1 MRGRRALPFHARES
15 HLPVRRPRRASA
27 APGLPVESVLER
39 QLKTGIREI
48 PDPDI
53 SAAQIKVLSAYCRLV
68 AQWNQAY
75 NLVGPRT
82 LPEIVPRHILDSL
95 LLSSF
100 LPPGARRILDL
111 GTGAGL
117 PGLPLAVAHPDR
129 RFTLLDRNRKK
140 TRFVRQAKME
150 LNLSN
155 IEVVTDEAKHYRG
168 GPFECI
174 MARAVSSLAEL
185 VRSSAHL
192 VAAGGVYLLPK
203 GSEVEQ
209 ELRELPRGWD
219 AAVKSLKRPANR
231 SPVRTVV
238 VLRAP
243 DADMGIP

>member
-1 MRGRRALPFHARES
+1 MKGGRALPSHARES
-15 HLPVRRPRRASA
+15 HPSGRRPRRASA
-27 APGLPVESVLER
+27 APGLPAESVLER

-48 PDPDI
+48 PDLDI
-53 SAAQIKVLSAYCRLV
+53 SSTQIKLLSAYCRLV

-75 NLVGPRT
+75 NLVGART

-95 LLSSF
+95 SLSSF

-117 PGLPLAVAHPDR
+117 PGLPLAVVHPGR

-155 IEVVTDEAKHYRG
+155 IEVVTDEANHYRG
-168 GPFECI
+168 DPFECI
-174 MARAVSSLAEL
+174 MARAVGSLAEL
-185 VRSSAHL
+185 VRTSVHL
-192 VAAGGVYLLPK
+192 AAVGGIYLLPK
-203 GSEVEQ
+203 GSEIEQ
-209 ELRELPRGWD
+209 ELRELPQGWD
-219 AAVKSLKRPANR
+219 AEVRGLKRPGNR

-238 VLRAP
+238 ILRPAS
-243 DADMGIP
+243 ADMGVA